1 MNTTNLQI
9 PIRTDLKIAAT
20 EVALEQGFSSL
31 QEAVRVFINKMAQK
45 TIEVAYIPKTI
56 QLSQK
61 AIKRYNKIADEID
74 KGINIT
80 QTNSLEELFEKL
92 NED

>member
-9 PIRTDLKIAAT
+9 PIRRDLKIAAT

-45 TIEVAYIPKTI
+45 TIDVVFIPKTI
-56 QLSQK
+56 KLSQK
-61 AIKRYNKIADEID
+61 AVKRYNKITEDIE
-74 KGINIT
+74 KGI
-80 QTNSLEELFEKL
+80 
-92 NED
+92 

>member
-9 PIRTDLKIAAT
+9 PIRRDLKIAAT

-45 TIEVAYIPKTI
+45 TIDVVFIPKTI
-56 QLSQK
+56 KLSQK
-61 AIKRYNKIADEID
+61 AVKRYNKITEDIE
-74 KGINIT
+74 KGIGIYEVHDVDDLMR
-80 QTNSLEELFEKL
+80 QLNS
-92 NED
+92 